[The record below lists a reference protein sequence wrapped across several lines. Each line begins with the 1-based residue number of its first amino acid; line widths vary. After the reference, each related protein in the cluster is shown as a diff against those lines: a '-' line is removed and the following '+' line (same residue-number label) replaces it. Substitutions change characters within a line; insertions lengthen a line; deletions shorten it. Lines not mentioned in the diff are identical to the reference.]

1 MGGTGRRIRIV
12 FAVTFAALAL
22 VPTPAEAKGATDVT
36 VFGPGL
42 ATPIRFG
49 SAGDFGSS
57 ANRLWQA
64 SGLLVQTPDR
74 VTPNMPQNGAL
85 GPRYLA
91 TFQWLVGPQETAPIR
106 QELYP
111 FADAGALSYTPPHQ
125 RGLHVPSRGGWYRAG
140 PELTLVLVAAG
151 VPVPSGYA
159 APVPVTAEPPLT
171 G

>member
-1 MGGTGRRIRIV
+1 MRRRILV
-12 FAVTFAALAL
+12 ATVLTAGVAL
-22 VPTPAEAKGATDVT
+22 VPTPADAKGAKDVT
-36 VFGPGL
+36 VSGPGL
-42 ATPIRFG
+42 AMPIRLDNG
-49 SAGDFGSS
+49 GDFGGS

-74 VTPNMPQNGAL
+74 VTPNVPQKGAL

-111 FADAGALSYTPPHQ
+111 FADAGAVSYTPPRQ
-125 RGLHVPSRGGWYRAG
+125 RGLHVSSRSGWYRAG
-140 PELTLVLVAAG
+140 PELTLLLVAAG
-151 VPVPSGYA
+151 VPVPAGYA
-159 APVPVTAEPPLT
+159 APAPVAAQPLLT